1 LEDYPKDLPLQMVPL
16 LKEKNLQ
23 YYLSGV
29 PLPMVPFLRE
39 KLQYTFKDVSLPLV
53 ALTHHDL

>member
-1 LEDYPKDLPLQMVPL
+1 MVPL
-16 LKEKNLQ
+16 LKKKKKNLQ